1 MAKTSKRRAPVYNE
15 QDAKTLQSVGKNH
28 RIKQPNGT
36 VEAIEKVPAAQR
48 DRVLSVDWREVD
60 LKKAGAKLES
70 ARSARVSCLPVALKG
85 LSDYATDGLEG
96 YHSLYFDAQPSQAQ
110 SYEPRIPSGCEP
122 DDSAQSA
129 AWDALL
135 ACNRALM
142 DRDPVRGQRV
152 ARRAKE
158 IVTAETHQPF
168 DGLAVGVAETVGTWL
183 SDYFADEG
191 ETFRKQ
197 SVIRCMHRL
206 ARKYGFKAFLIP
218 RVNSKLSATRR
229 MAS

>member
-28 RIKQPNGT
+28 RVKQPNGT

-60 LKKAGAKLES
+60 IKKAGARLES
-70 ARSARVSCLPVALKG
+70 AWSARVSCLPIALSG
-85 LSDYATDGLEG
+85 LSDEARSGLEG
-96 YHSLYFDAQPSQAQ
+96 YHSLYLAAQPSQAM
-110 SYEPRIPSGCEP
+110 SYEPRVPSGREA
-122 DDSAQSA
+122 DDSAQSD
-129 AWDALL
+129 AWDALI
-135 ACNRALM
+135 ACDRALM

-158 IVTAETHQPF
+158 IVTCDTHQPF

-191 ETFRKQ
+191 
-197 SVIRCMHRL
+197 
-206 ARKYGFKAFLIP
+206 
-218 RVNSKLSATRR
+218 
-229 MAS
+229 